1 MAIIAMSQQVG
12 SRGYDLGRLVA
23 KRLDYRFVSRED
35 LIAQVSRDYNV
46 TPEGKQFI
54 ALFPLERIQPGDQ
67 AVQQINVVLNWLEEL
82 QQRVPV
88 K

>member
-46 TPEGKQFI
+46 TP
-54 ALFPLERIQPGDQ
+54 DQ
-67 AVQQINVVLNWLEEL
+67 LVVLDERQPHFWSRL
-82 QQRVPV
+82 
-88 K
+88 

>member
-46 TPEGKQFI
+46 TP
-54 ALFPLERIQPGDQ
+54 DQ
-67 AVQQINVVLNWLEEL
+67 LVVLDERQPRRSSVRPCCARW
-82 QQRVPV
+82 RRTVW
-88 K
+88 